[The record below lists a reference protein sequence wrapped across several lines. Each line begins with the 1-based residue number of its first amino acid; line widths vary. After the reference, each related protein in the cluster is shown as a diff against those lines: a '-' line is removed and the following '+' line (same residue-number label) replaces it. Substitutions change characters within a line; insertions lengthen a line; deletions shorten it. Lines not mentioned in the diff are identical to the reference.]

1 MGSGK
6 LPYRLIAFLTLIN
19 ILNFFDRYIVQAVE
33 PLLKSE
39 FALTNQESGILGAAF
54 VVGYIFFS
62 PLFGFFGDRVD
73 RRILMAVGLIAW
85 SLFTGLTGLASSF
98 YYFLLARMLVGVGEA
113 SFGAIVPSF
122 LKGRVADMVALNSAL
137 SIFYVAIP
145 VGSALGYIAG
155 GQLAASWGWRN
166 LFLLAT
172 LPGLLLSLGF
182 LFVAKE
188 DGTRIV
194 QESKPSFVQGVGA
207 IMRAPVLRLAILG
220 YIFQTFALNGIA
232 MFVVRHV
239 AALGVADDVVARNF
253 GLNLAIT
260 GFVGALGGGQLA
272 SRLVARSRMQVRGLL
287 LFVGITTAVGV
298 PFLSGAL
305 FLSTPSQFF
314 ILCFVAQI
322 AIFAGTA
329 PLNSVLVARAP
340 QGLEAFTQ
348 GITIFAIQLL
358 GGALAP
364 ILIGYIADVL
374 INLEGLS
381 AADALAYALQLS
393 PLAMLLSAVVW
404 LMAARTER
412 RACSSTPL
420 SHE

>member
-1 MGSGK
+1 MGSSK
-6 LPYRLIAFLTLIN
+6 LPYRLIAFLTIIN

-39 FALTNQESGILGAAF
+39 FALTNQQSGILGAAF
-54 VVGYIFFS
+54 VVGYILFS

-73 RRILMAVGLIAW
+73 RRVLMAVGLIAW
-85 SLFTGLTGLASSF
+85 SLFTGLTGLASGF
-98 YYFLLARMLVGVGEA
+98 YYFLVARMLVGVGEA

-172 LPGLLLSLGF
+172 LPGLLLSIGF
-182 LFVAKE
+182 LFIKKE
-188 DGTRIV
+188 DKSLVAR
-194 QESKPSFVQGVGA
+194 EAKPSFVQGVGA

-239 AALGVADDVVARNF
+239 AALGMADDVVARNF

-272 SRLVARSRMQVRGLL
+272 SRLVARSSMQVRGLL
-287 LFVGITTAVGV
+287 LFVGLTTLVGV

-305 FLSTPSQFF
+305 FLSSPTHFF

-329 PLNSVLVARAP
+329 PLNSVLVTRAP
-340 QGLEAFTQ
+340 LGLEAFTQ
-348 GITIFAIQLL
+348 GITIFAIQLF

-364 ILIGYIADVL
+364 ILIGYVADLLIAAGG
-374 INLEGLS
+374 ISSN
-381 AADALAYALQLS
+381 DALAYALQLS
-393 PLAMLLSAVVW
+393 PLTMLLSAVVW
-404 LMAARTER
+404 LMAAQAER
-412 RACSSTPL
+412 RFASESS
-420 SHE
+420 HARE

>member
-1 MGSGK
+1 MGAGK
-6 LPYRLIAFLTLIN
+6 LPYRLLAFLTLIN

-39 FALTNQESGILGAAF
+39 FALTNQQSGLLGAAF
-54 VVGYIFFS
+54 VVGYILFS

-73 RRILMAVGLIAW
+73 RRILMGIGLIAW
-85 SLFTGLTGLASSF
+85 SLFTGLTGLASGF

-172 LPGLLLSLGF
+172 LPGLLLSIGF
-182 LFVAKE
+182 VFIAKE
-188 DGTRIV
+188 DRSRIV
-194 QESKPSFVQGVGA
+194 REERPSFLQGVGA
-207 IMRAPVLRLAILG
+207 IMRSRVLRLTILG
-220 YIFQTFALNGIA
+220 YILQTFALNGIA

-239 AALGVADDVVARNF
+239 AALGMVEDVAARNF

-260 GFVGALGGGQLA
+260 GFIGALGGGQLA
-272 SRLVARSRMQVRGLL
+272 SRLVARSTMQVRGLL
-287 LFVGITTAVGV
+287 LFVGITTALGV

-305 FLSTPSQFF
+305 LLATPWGFLA
-314 ILCFVAQI
+314 LCFVAQI
-322 AIFAGTA
+322 ALFAGTA

-340 QGLEAFTQ
+340 LGLEAFTQ

-364 ILIGYIADVL
+364 ILIGYVADLL
-374 INLEGLS
+374 ITVGGFS
-381 AADALAYALQLS
+381 PTVALAYGLQVS
-393 PLAMLLSAVVW
+393 SVAMVLAAFVW
-404 LMAARTER
+404 LMAARAER
-412 RACSSTPL
+412 KSCEDSSL
-420 SHE
+420 

>member
-1 MGSGK
+1 MGAGK
-6 LPYRLIAFLTLIN
+6 LPYRLLAFLTLIN

-33 PLLKSE
+33 PVLKSE
-39 FALTNQESGILGAAF
+39 FALTNQQSGILGAAF
-54 VVGYIFFS
+54 VVGYIVFS

-73 RRILMAVGLIAW
+73 RRVLMGIGLIAW

-98 YYFLLARMLVGVGEA
+98 YYFLFARMLVGVGEA

-122 LKGRVADMVALNSAL
+122 LKGRVTDMVALNSAL

-172 LPGLLLSLGF
+172 LPGLVLSIGF
-182 LFVAKE
+182 FFIAKE
-188 DGTRIV
+188 DRSLTV
-194 QESKPSFVQGVGA
+194 QESRPSFLQGIGA
-207 IMRAPVLRLAILG
+207 IMRSPVLRLTIIG
-220 YIFQTFALNGIA
+220 YILQTFALNGIA

-239 AALGVADDVVARNF
+239 AALGMAEDLAARNF

-260 GFVGALGGGQLA
+260 GFIGALGGGQLA
-272 SRLVARSRMQVRGLL
+272 SRLVARSTMQVRGLL
-287 LFVGITTAVGV
+287 LFVGITTALGV

-305 FLSTPSQFF
+305 LLDSPWGFF
-314 ILCFVAQI
+314 ALCFVAQV
-322 AIFAGTA
+322 ALFAGTA

-340 QGLEAFTQ
+340 LGLEAFTQ

-364 ILIGYIADVL
+364 VLIGYVADLLIAVG
-374 INLEGLS
+374 GLS
-381 AADALAYALQLS
+381 ATAALAYSLQVS
-393 PLAMLLSAVVW
+393 SFAMVLAAFVW
-404 LMAARTER
+404 LMAARAER
-412 RACSSTPL
+412 RVFSAGAN
-420 SHE
+420 